1 MDFLFG
7 LIFELIGICIEGAYG
22 MVAWNMSIPVIF
34 SGAPKIS
41 LLQSIIIAL
50 VIEIMTFGGT
60 IYKEDTVDTESHTA
74 TSIVHIFTILGVS
87 TILLAILWLIMKF
100 IY

>member
-22 MVAWNMSIPVIF
+22 MLAWNMSIPVIF

-50 VIEIMTFGGT
+50 VIEIMTFGGNV
-60 IYKEDTVDTESHTA
+60 YEDTVDTESHTA

>member
-7 LIFELIGICIEGAYG
+7 LIFELVGICIEGAYG

-34 SGAPKIS
+34 SGTPKIS

-60 IYKEDTVDTESHTA
+60 IYKDTVDTESHTA

-87 TILLAILWLIMKF
+87 TIILHI
-100 IY
+100 II

>member
-34 SGAPKIS
+34 SSAPKIS
-41 LLQSIIIAL
+41 LLQSIIIAI
-50 VIEIMTFGGT
+50 VVEIMTFGGV
-60 IYKEDTVDTESHTA
+60 IHDDKADTEYHTA
-74 TSIVHIFTILGVS
+74 TAIIHIFTILGVS
-87 TILLAILWLIMKF
+87 TILLAILWFIMKF